1 MNFYIKPVQK
11 KEAAAMK
18 RTMSYGKADVW
29 VYRTYAKPLTGV
41 RAIPEST
48 FSGRKNILFGMNV
61 KVAVEGEAFF
71 SSFKEGDNTLV
82 VATDSMKN
90 FILKHAGDYQGAT
103 QEGFLEFVGHRF
115 LETYSH
121 MTGVSIS
128 GEQISFEEL
137 PVPTNGAFE
146 PSPLVFR
153 YSLNEQ
159 ACASV
164 EVKRTKKET
173 ITTDQVSSLKG
184 LKLIKVKGSS
194 FYGYVKDEYTTLPE
208 SFDRPLFIF
217 LNIDWCYNDLE
228 DARGNTLDGYVA
240 AEQVRDIA
248 YTVFHE
254 ENSPSIQ
261 NLIYRIGTRILERFP
276 QLAEVRF
283 ESNNRTWETILDE
296 TPASQE
302 GKVFTEPRPPYGFQ
316 CFSMTRDD
324 LETDE
329 DSST

>member
-1 MNFYIKPVQK
+1 
-11 KEAAAMK
+11 MK

-41 RAIPEST
+41 RSIPEST

-61 KVAVEGEAFF
+61 KIAVEGEAFL
-71 SSFKEGDNTLV
+71 SSFTDGDNTLV

-103 QEGFLEFVGHRF
+103 QEGFLEFVARRF

-128 GEQISFEEL
+128 AEQISFEEL
-137 PVPTNGAFE
+137 PVPANNGFE

-153 YSLNEQ
+153 YSVNEQ
-159 ACASV
+159 AAASI
-164 EVKRTKKET
+164 EVKREKDK
-173 ITTDQVSSLKG
+173 IQTTNHVSSLKG

-217 LNIDWCYNDLE
+217 LNIDWKYNDIE
-228 DARGNTLDGYVA
+228 DARGDKPDRYVA

-261 NLIYRIGTRILERFP
+261 NLIYRIGSRILERFP
-276 QLAEVRF
+276 QLLEVTF
-283 ESNNRTWETILDE
+283 ESNNRTWETVLDE
-296 TPASQE
+296 ISAPQE
-302 GKVFTEPRPPYGFQ
+302 GKVFTEPRPPFGFQ
-316 CFSMTRDD
+316 CFSMTHAD
-324 LETDE
+324 LESE
-329 DSST
+329 GESSK

>member
-1 MNFYIKPVQK
+1 MQ
-11 KEAAAMK
+11 
-18 RTMSYGKADVW
+18 RTMRYGKADVW

-41 RAIPEST
+41 RSIPESAFT
-48 FSGRKNILFGMNV
+48 GRSNILFGMNV

-71 SSFKEGDNTLV
+71 SSFKDGDNTLV

-90 FILKHAGDYQGAT
+90 FILKHAGDYEGST
-103 QEGFLEFVGHRF
+103 QEGFLEFVGRRF

-121 MTGVSIS
+121 MSVIKIS
-128 GEQISFEEL
+128 SDQIPFDEL
-137 PVPTNGAFE
+137 PVPAKNSFE

-159 ACASV
+159 PSASV
-164 EVKRTKKET
+164 EVKRSKDEIT
-173 ITTDQVSSLKG
+173 ITDHLSSLKG
-184 LKLIKVKGSS
+184 LKLIKVRGSS
-194 FYGYVKDEYTTLPE
+194 FFGYVKDEYTTLPE
-208 SFDRPLFIF
+208 SYDRPLFIF
-217 LNIDWCYNDLE
+217 LNIEWRYNDFE
-228 DARGNTLDGYVA
+228 DARGNTAAGYVA

-254 ENSPSIQ
+254 ANSPSIQ
-261 NLIYRIGTRILERFP
+261 NLIYRIGQRILERFP

-296 TPASQE
+296 IPHSEE

-316 CFSMTRDD
+316 CFSMTRED
-324 LETDE
+324 LENTGE
-329 DSST
+329 SGE

>member
-1 MNFYIKPVQK
+1 MN
-11 KEAAAMK
+11 MK

-29 VYRTYAKPLTGV
+29 VYRTYAKPLTSI
-41 RAIPEST
+41 RSIPESS

-61 KVAVEGEAFF
+61 KVAIEGEAFF
-71 SSFKEGDNTLV
+71 SSFKDGDNTLV

-103 QEGFLEFVGHRF
+103 QEGFLEFVAHRF

-121 MTGVSIS
+121 MSGINIS

-137 PVPTNGAFE
+137 PVRTNESFE

-159 ACASV
+159 AGTTI
-164 EVKRTKKET
+164 EVKREKDEI
-173 ITTDQVSSLKG
+173 ITSHHISSLKG

-194 FYGYVKDEYTTLPE
+194 FYGYFKDEYTTLPE
-208 SFDRPLFIF
+208 SYDRPLFIF
-217 LNIDWCYNDLE
+217 LNIDWRYNNID
-228 DARGNTLDGYVA
+228 DARGNSSDGYVA

-248 YTVFHE
+248 YSVFHE
-254 ENSPSIQ
+254 QNSPSIQ

-276 QLAEVRF
+276 QLLEVRF

-296 TPASQE
+296 IPDSLE

-324 LETDE
+324 LESE
-329 DSST
+329 GESKK

>member
-1 MNFYIKPVQK
+1 
-11 KEAAAMK
+11 MK
-18 RTMSYGKADVW
+18 RAMSYGKADVW
-29 VYRTYAKPLTGV
+29 VYRTYAKPLTGI
-41 RAIPEST
+41 RSIPEST
-48 FSGRKNILFGMNV
+48 FTGRRNILFGMNV

-71 SSFKEGDNTLV
+71 SSFKEGDNSLV

-103 QEGFLEFVGHRF
+103 QEGFLEFVSHRF

-121 MTGVSIS
+121 MTTINIS
-128 GEQISFEEL
+128 GEQIPFEEL
-137 PVPTNGAFE
+137 PVPTNGSFE

-159 ACASV
+159 AGASI
-164 EVKRTKKET
+164 EVKREKDE
-173 ITTDQVSSLKG
+173 IATTNHVSSLKG

-194 FYGYVKDEYTTLPE
+194 FFGYVKDEYTTLPE

-217 LNIDWCYNDLE
+217 LNIDWRYNNLE
-228 DARGNTLDGYVA
+228 DARGNTADGYAA

-248 YTVFHE
+248 CTVFHE
-254 ENSPSIQ
+254 QNSPSIQ

-276 QLAEVRF
+276 QLLEVVF

-296 TPASQE
+296 IPDSQE

-324 LETDE
+324 LKSDGE
-329 DSST
+329 SNK

>member
-1 MNFYIKPVQK
+1 
-11 KEAAAMK
+11 MK
-18 RTMSYGKADVW
+18 RTMCYGKDDVW
-29 VYRTYAKPLTGV
+29 VYRTYATPLTSV
-41 RAIPEST
+41 RDIPEST
-48 FSGRKNILFGMNV
+48 FKGRNNILFGMKV
-61 KVAVEGEAFF
+61 KVAVEGGEFF
-71 SSFKEGDNTLV
+71 SSFKDGDNTLV

-103 QEGFLEFVGHRF
+103 QEGFLEFVGRRF
-115 LETYSH
+115 LETYPQ
-121 MTGVSIS
+121 MTGVTVS
-128 GEQISFEEL
+128 GEQISFDEL
-137 PVPTNGAFE
+137 PISKPEGAE

-159 ACASV
+159 AASSI
-164 EVKRTKKET
+164 EVKRSKEE
-173 ITTDQVSSLKG
+173 ILLTDHLSSLKG

-217 LNIDWCYNDLE
+217 LNIDWRYNDFE
-228 DARGNTLDGYVA
+228 AAKGNLPAGYVA

-261 NLIYRIGTRILERFP
+261 NLIYRIGYRILERFP
-276 QLAEVRF
+276 GLAEVRF

-296 TPASQE
+296 IPGSE
-302 GKVFTEPRPPYGFQ
+302 VGKVFTEPRPPFGFQ
-316 CFSMTRDD
+316 RFSMTRDD
-324 LETDE
+324 LKTKDE
-329 DSST
+329 PPK

>member
-1 MNFYIKPVQK
+1 MNFYIKPFKKQ
-11 KEAAAMK
+11 KEATYMK

-29 VYRTYAKPLTGV
+29 VYRTYAKPLTGI
-41 RAIPEST
+41 RSIPESN

-103 QEGFLEFVGHRF
+103 QEGFLEFVAHRF
-115 LETYSH
+115 LKTYSH
-121 MTGVSIS
+121 MSGISIS

-137 PVPTNGAFE
+137 PVPTNGTFE

-159 ACASV
+159 AGATV
-164 EVKRTKKET
+164 EVKRNKSET
-173 ITTDQVSSLKG
+173 ITANQVSSLKG

-217 LNIDWCYNDLE
+217 LNIDWHYNDLE
-228 DARGNTLDGYVA
+228 DARGNTTDGYVA

-296 TPASQE
+296 IPASEE

-316 CFSMTRDD
+316 CFSMNRDD
-324 LETDE
+324 LKE
-329 DSST
+329 DPSK

>member
-1 MNFYIKPVQK
+1 
-11 KEAAAMK
+11 MK

-71 SSFKEGDNTLV
+71 SSFKDGDNTLV

-103 QEGFLEFVGHRF
+103 QEGFLEFVAHRF

-137 PVPTNGAFE
+137 PVPTNGTFE

-159 ACASV
+159 AGAAV
-164 EVKRTKKET
+164 EVKRNQDKI
-173 ITTDQVSSLKG
+173 ITTHQVSSLKG

-194 FYGYVKDEYTTLPE
+194 FFGYVKDQYTTLPE

-217 LNIDWCYNDLE
+217 LNIDWRYNNLE
-228 DARGNTLDGYVA
+228 DARGNTADGYVA

-261 NLIYRIGTRILERFP
+261 NLIYRIGKRILERFP
-276 QLAEVRF
+276 QLVEVRF

-296 TPASQE
+296 IPASQE

-316 CFSMTRDD
+316 CFSMNRDD
-324 LETDE
+324 LKEE
-329 DSST
+329 PGK

>member
-1 MNFYIKPVQK
+1 
-11 KEAAAMK
+11 MK

-71 SSFKEGDNTLV
+71 SSFKDGDNTLV

-103 QEGFLEFVGHRF
+103 QEGFLEFVAHRF

-137 PVPTNGAFE
+137 PVPTNGTFE

-159 ACASV
+159 AGASV
-164 EVKRTKKET
+164 EVKRNKNET
-173 ITTDQVSSLKG
+173 TTTNQVSSLKG

-194 FYGYVKDEYTTLPE
+194 FFGYVKDEYTTLPE

-217 LNIDWCYNDLE
+217 LNIDWRYNDLE
-228 DARGNTLDGYVA
+228 DARGNTADGYVA

-276 QLAEVRF
+276 QLTEVRF

-296 TPASQE
+296 IPASQE

-316 CFSMTRDD
+316 CFSMNRDD
-324 LETDE
+324 LKE
-329 DSST
+329 DPSK

>member
-1 MNFYIKPVQK
+1 
-11 KEAAAMK
+11 MK

-41 RAIPEST
+41 RTIPEST

-71 SSFKEGDNTLV
+71 SSFKDGDNTLV

-103 QEGFLEFVGHRF
+103 QEGFLEFVAHRF

-137 PVPTNGAFE
+137 PVPTNGTFE

-159 ACASV
+159 AGAAV
-164 EVKRTKKET
+164 EVKRNQDKI
-173 ITTDQVSSLKG
+173 ITTHQVSSLKG

-217 LNIDWCYNDLE
+217 LNIDWRYNNLE
-228 DARGNTLDGYVA
+228 DARGNTADGYVA

-261 NLIYRIGTRILERFP
+261 NLIYRIGKRILERFP

-296 TPASQE
+296 IPASEE

-316 CFSMTRDD
+316 CFSMTTDD
-324 LETDE
+324 LKE
-329 DSST
+329 DPGK